1 MLVIAALSTGE
12 VVGFTTALVIVAGI
26 TAGFWLNLIMWI
38 PMLLIGLIRDE
49 ETAFSLV
56 WLVSMLAAGATVFL
70 VGTLVI
76 GLPWYAA
83 LVAGVIIGLTSYVR
97 PNPAQPASDPYGF

>member
-1 MLVIAALSTGE
+1 
-12 VVGFTTALVIVAGI
+12 
-26 TAGFWLNLIMWI
+26 MWI
-38 PMLLIGLIRDE
+38 PMLLIGRIRDE

-70 VGTLVI
+70 VGTLAI

-83 LVAGVIIGLTSYVR
+83 LLAGVIIGLTSYVR
-97 PNPAQPASDPYGF
+97 PNPAHPASDPYGY